1 MKKRINVEGM
11 TCNHCVMHV
20 KNALA
25 EVQGVKSVE
34 VNLQGR
40 YAMVELENG
49 VHEEAL
55 KAAVEDAGY
64 DVTSIT
70 EA

>member
-1 MKKRINVEGM
+1 
-11 TCNHCVMHV
+11 MHV
-20 KNALA
+20 KNALS

-40 YAMVELENG
+40 HAIVELENG

-70 EA
+70 ES